1 MKSGEK
7 TKEQRIA
14 NRYFLID
21 SIDYIIKES
30 VYYRSHSHLMNP
42 ERKVASLNIYSEE
55 IRAKL

>member
-1 MKSGEK
+1 MKNGEK

-21 SIDYIIKES
+21 SLEYIIKES
-30 VYYRSHSHLMNP
+30 VYYRSNSHLMNP

-55 IRAKL
+55 IKAKI